1 MVFVLVGFVFAFY
14 AGKWVFPMFPRK
26 VVINNDD
33 LLSLAAIVL
42 LISVLS
48 AGLGIWKA
56 MKVEPNEVLS

>member
-1 MVFVLVGFVFAFY
+1 MGVPNV
-14 AGKWVFPMFPRK
+14 PRK